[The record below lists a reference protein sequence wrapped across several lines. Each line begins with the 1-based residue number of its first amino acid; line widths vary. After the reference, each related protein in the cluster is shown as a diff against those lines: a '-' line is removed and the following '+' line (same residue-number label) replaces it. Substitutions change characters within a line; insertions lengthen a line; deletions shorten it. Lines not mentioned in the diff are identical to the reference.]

1 MQFIIIVR
9 LNIKIKYVCP
19 SEQEARG
26 GLISWLS
33 DVAYS

>member
-1 MQFIIIVR
+1 MQFSNIVR
-9 LNIKIKYVCP
+9 LNNKIKYVCP
-19 SEQEARG
+19 SGQGARG